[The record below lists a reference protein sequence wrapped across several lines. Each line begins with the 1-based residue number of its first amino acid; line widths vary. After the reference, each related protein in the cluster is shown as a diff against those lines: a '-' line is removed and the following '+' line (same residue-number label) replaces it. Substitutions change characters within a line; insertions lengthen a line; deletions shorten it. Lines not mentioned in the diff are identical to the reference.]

1 MLTATWVVTM
11 AVLGAA
17 LVRDD
22 ALLTVAGALIGL
34 VAVSLALRG
43 RTLATAA
50 AKRADAAD
58 V

>member
-50 AKRADAAD
+50 AKRADPAD